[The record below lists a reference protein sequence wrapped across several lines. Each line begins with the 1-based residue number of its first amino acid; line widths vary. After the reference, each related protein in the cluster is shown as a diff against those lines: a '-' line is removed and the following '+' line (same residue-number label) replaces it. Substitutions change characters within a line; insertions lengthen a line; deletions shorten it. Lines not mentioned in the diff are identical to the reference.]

1 MPGLSLSAVNIKM
14 RESLY
19 LLPVLHTEALELPI
33 TVERATCRRPHAY
46 MYLIVPTFMENQDLT
61 TYFKPSTVAAFLT
74 VIMKLSRFPYVKNE
88 RR

>member
-1 MPGLSLSAVNIKM
+1 
-14 RESLY
+14 
-19 LLPVLHTEALELPI
+19 
-33 TVERATCRRPHAY
+33 

-74 VIMKLSRFPYVKNE
+74 VIMKFSRFPYVKNE